1 MKGDLLY
8 WKNNQELMEEL
19 KLEQTSGQWGLLI
32 DSSKFSLKTVLL
44 HNVNHFPSIPLTNA
58 VHIKDM

>member
-1 MKGDLLY
+1 
-8 WKNNQELMEEL
+8 MEEL